1 MPELPEVETIRRSL
15 ESYIVGKTIEDVQV
29 PQPRLRR
36 PVPVA
41 ELKRWALGQRIVRLD
56 RRGKYLLWHLQNNA
70 VVAIHLGMSGRLGYY
85 TEVTACEKHTHV
97 IVTFAEGGVLHFRD
111 PRRFGSFDVF
121 EPGRACLQQMGVE
134 PLSADY
140 SRDYFSAK
148 CGDSKRAIKTLL
160 MDQKIV
166 VGVGNIYATEALFL
180 AGIHPLRP
188 GLSLQPD
195 EVQRLCAAVVTILN
209 RAVARG
215 GTTLNDFRDA
225 RGEPGFFQMDL
236 AVYDQ
241 AGKACPNC
249 GTAIRKIVF
258 NGRSAYVCETCQ
270 Q

>member
-1 MPELPEVETIRRSL
+1 MPELPEVETIRLSL
-15 ESYIVGKTIEDVQV
+15 ESFIVGKTIEDVQV

-41 ELKRWALGQRIVRLD
+41 ELQRWVLGQRIVRLD
-56 RRGKYLLWHLQNNA
+56 RRGKYLLWHLENGA

-85 TEVTACEKHTHV
+85 TEATACETHTHV
-97 IVTFAEGGVLHFRD
+97 IVTFSEGGVLHFRD
-111 PRRFGSFDVF
+111 PRRFGSLDVYA
-121 EPGRACLQQMGVE
+121 PGRTCLPQMGVE
-134 PLSADY
+134 PLSADFT
-140 SRDYFSAK
+140 RDYLTAK

-188 GLSLQPD
+188 GLSLQPA
-195 EVQRLCAAVVTILN
+195 EIESLRAAVVTILN
-209 RAVARG
+209 QAVARG
-215 GTTLNDFRDA
+215 GTTLNDFRNA

-236 AVYDQ
+236 AVYDR
-241 AGKACPNC
+241 AGQPCPCC
-249 GTAIRKIVF
+249 GGNIQKLVF
-258 NGRSAYVCETCQ
+258 NGRSAFVCETCQ